1 MIEKVN
7 DISELSGFY
16 RDDLFYVRIMSLAKA
31 YGFSYD
37 FAVFYRQLDSDNRI
51 TAIIS
56 KLDFDFTLC
65 FNENADTNEISEFI
79 SVLGYSTLL
88 CDASFN
94 HTAPYTQGVI
104 MVSDKKVEIPA
115 ARAEIDKYPKL
126 MELFN
131 FVDYDTAD
139 FESWYVDISHRI
151 RHGCARAYT
160 LNINGVIIASGIFSS
175 IYNNDAVLSAVRTS
189 EEYRGLG
196 YGSALVSEM
205 SGDIKGKIYLMREK
219 ELNEQFY
226 KRLGFKN
233 NGNWRMYK

>member
-94 HTAPYTQGVI
+94 HTAPYTKGVI

-115 ARAEIDKYPKL
+115 ARAKIDKYPKL

-175 IYNNDAVLSAVRTS
+175 IYNDDAVLSAVRTS

-205 SGDIKGKIYLMREK
+205 TGDIKGKIYLMREK

>member
-1 MIEKVN
+1 
-7 DISELSGFY
+7 
-16 RDDLFYVRIMSLAKA
+16 
-31 YGFSYD
+31 
-37 FAVFYRQLDSDNRI
+37 
-51 TAIIS
+51 
-56 KLDFDFTLC
+56 
-65 FNENADTNEISEFI
+65 
-79 SVLGYSTLL
+79 
-88 CDASFN
+88 
-94 HTAPYTQGVI
+94 

-160 LNINGVIIASGIFSS
+160 LNINGVIISSGIFSS
-175 IYNNDAVLSAVRTS
+175 IYNDDAVLSAVRTS

-205 SGDIKGKIYLMREK
+205 TGDIKGKIYLMREK